1 MAGNDKTQTALTV
14 QQRAG
19 ALATG
24 ALARFR
30 GLDSA
35 RRTRLVGAL
44 ALLLACLAGLVW
56 YATRTDWRTLYAG
69 LDSEDAREM
78 AQELTTAGIPFDVSP
93 DGSALRVP
101 AESLDKA
108 RLATTAKGGPKSG
121 RMGFELFDKPN
132 WMGSEFDE
140 KVNYQRALE
149 GELEH
154 TIGTL
159 ASVESARVHL
169 VLPHDSL
176 FTTEQ
181 RDAKAS
187 VVLRLRHRTIA
198 DDEADAIE
206 NLVASAVD
214 DLKPENVVL
223 VNAEGGGL
231 LGRRGGDAAAA
242 SHEQAL
248 AEKLVETLEP
258 VAGAG
263 NVRASVSVDYDPVSA
278 DETDESYD
286 PATAVTLSMQRTE
299 QTSGQP
305 AASGIPGTA
314 SNAPNAKP
322 PLYPAQNES
331 SQNMKQES
339 DTYGVSRKV
348 RHTVEAAGR
357 VRRLTAAVLVNDR
370 RVVNGKQVAWQA
382 RSAGEMK
389 QLADL
394 AESAIGFDAGR
405 GDQVSVEEMA
415 FDDNGGAPQEPL
427 GERLLGMASQ
437 SEGLIRYGTILTA
450 LLVFFFFVARPA
462 LRALSSP
469 SPRRP
474 AAAPGVAGAANAA
487 HAIAAEPS
495 PTLTAEQQSAEQKKL
510 RAQTVFEQV
519 SDHVKR
525 EPAQST
531 RLLES
536 WIRSE

>member
-1 MAGNDKTQTALTV
+1 MAEKDKPQTALTV

-19 ALATG
+19 ALATD
-24 ALARFR
+24 AIARFR
-30 GLDSA
+30 GLDGA
-35 RRTRLVGAL
+35 RRTRLVAAV
-44 ALLLACLAGLVW
+44 ALLAACFAGLIW

-69 LDSEDAREM
+69 LDPDDAREM

-101 AESLDKA
+101 AENLDKA

-159 ASVESARVHL
+159 APVQSARVHL

-176 FTTEQ
+176 FTAEQ

-187 VVLRLRHRTIA
+187 VVLRLRGRTLT
-198 DDEADAIE
+198 DDEAEAIE
-206 NLVASAVD
+206 NLVAAAVD
-214 DLKPENVVL
+214 DLKPDNVVL

-231 LGRRGGDAAAA
+231 LGRRGGDAAAL
-242 SHEQAL
+242 SHEQEL
-248 AEKLVETLEP
+248 AAKLVETLEP

-263 NVRASVSVDYDPVSA
+263 NVRASVNVDYDPVSA
-278 DETDESYD
+278 DEVDESYD
-286 PATAVTLSMQRTE
+286 PAQAVTLSMQRTE

-314 SNAPNAKP
+314 SNAPGAKP
-322 PLYPAQNES
+322 PLYPQQSESMQNL
-331 SQNMKQES
+331 KQES
-339 DTYGVSRKV
+339 DTYGVSKKV

-357 VRRLTAAVLVNDR
+357 LRRLTAAVVINDR
-370 RVVNGKQVAWQA
+370 RVVEGRQVKWQP
-382 RSAGEMK
+382 RSAEEIR
-389 QLADL
+389 QLTDL
-394 AESAIGFDAGR
+394 AETAIGFDASR

-415 FDDNGGAPQEPL
+415 FDDNGGAPQAPMS
-427 GERLLGMASQ
+427 ERLLGMASQ
-437 SEGLIRYGTILTA
+437 SGAAIRYGTILIA
-450 LLVFFFFVARPA
+450 LLAFFFFVARPA
-462 LRALSSP
+462 LRTLASP
-469 SPRRP
+469 PARRP
-474 AAAPGVAGAANAA
+474 ASAAAASAPGAQHPA
-487 HAIAAEPS
+487 AAEPARE
-495 PTLTAEQQSAEQKKL
+495 LTAEQQAAEQKKL

-519 SDHVKR
+519 SEHVKR

>member
-1 MAGNDKTQTALTV
+1 MAANDKPQTALTA

-19 ALATG
+19 ALATD
-24 ALARFR
+24 AWTRFR
-30 GLDSA
+30 GLDSS

-44 ALLLACLAGLVW
+44 VLLLACLAGLAW

-69 LDSEDAREM
+69 LDPDDARQM

-101 AESLDKA
+101 AEILDKA

-176 FTTEQ
+176 FTSEQ

-187 VVLRLRHRTIA
+187 VVLQLRHRTIP
-198 DDEADAIE
+198 DDEADAIS
-206 NLVASAVD
+206 NLVANAVD
-214 DLKPENVVL
+214 DLKPESVVL

-231 LGRRGGDAAAA
+231 LGRRGGDGAAL

-248 AEKLVETLEP
+248 AAKLVETLEP

-286 PATAVTLSMQRTE
+286 PAQAVTLSMQRTE
-299 QTSGQP
+299 QTEGQP

-322 PLYPAQNES
+322 PLYPAQ
-331 SQNMKQES
+331 SQTMQNLKQES
-339 DTYGVSRKV
+339 DAYGVSKKV

-357 VRRLTAAVLVNDR
+357 VQRLTAAVLINDR
-370 RVVNGKQVAWQA
+370 RVANGKSVSWQP
-382 RSAGEMK
+382 RSADEMK
-389 QLADL
+389 QLSDL
-394 AESAIGFDAGR
+394 AESAIGFDAAR
-405 GDQVSVEEMA
+405 GDQMRVEEMA

-427 GERLLGMASQ
+427 GERLLGLASR
-437 SEGLIRYGTILTA
+437 SEVPLRYGTILAA

-462 LRALSSP
+462 LRALTSRP
-469 SPRRP
+469 ARRP
-474 AAAPGVAGAANAA
+474 AAAGAAAVAGAVHSVAS
-487 HAIAAEPS
+487 EPAL
-495 PTLTAEQQSAEQKKL
+495 TLTPEQHAAEQKKL

-519 SDHVKR
+519 SEHVKR

>member
-1 MAGNDKTQTALTV
+1 MAGNEKAQTALTV

-19 ALATG
+19 ALATD

-44 ALLLACLAGLVW
+44 ALLAACLAGLFW

-69 LDSEDAREM
+69 LDPEDTRQM
-78 AQELTTAGIPFDVSP
+78 AQELTAAGIPFDVSP
-93 DGSALRVP
+93 DGAALRVP
-101 AESLDKA
+101 AEDLDKA

-181 RDAKAS
+181 REAKAS
-187 VVLRLRHRTIA
+187 VVLRLRHRTIPS
-198 DDEADAIE
+198 DEAEAIG

-214 DLKPENVVL
+214 DLRPENVVL

-231 LGRRGGDAAAA
+231 LGRRGGDAAAI
-242 SHEQAL
+242 SHEQEL
-248 AEKLVETLEP
+248 AAKLVETLEA

-263 NVRASVSVDYDPVSA
+263 NVRASVSVDYDPVAA
-278 DETDESYD
+278 DETDETYD
-286 PATAVTLSMQRTE
+286 PAQAVTLSMQRTE
-299 QTSGQP
+299 QTAGQP
-305 AASGIPGTA
+305 AASGVPGTA
-314 SNAPNAKP
+314 SNAPNARP
-322 PLYPAQNES
+322 PLYPAG
-331 SQNMKQES
+331 SQTSQSMKQES
-339 DTYGVSRKV
+339 DTYGVSKKV

-357 VRRLTAAVLVNDR
+357 VRRLTAAVLINDR
-370 RVVNGKQVAWQA
+370 RVVTGRQVSWQP
-382 RSAGEMK
+382 RSSEQMK
-389 QLADL
+389 QLTDL
-394 AESAIGFDAGR
+394 AESAIGFDTAR

-415 FDDNGGAPQEPL
+415 FDDNGGAPQEAL
-427 GERLLGMASQ
+427 SQRLLGMAGQ
-437 SEGLIRYGTILTA
+437 SEPLIRYATILVA

-462 LRALSSP
+462 LRTLAQ
-469 SPRRP
+469 
-474 AAAPGVAGAANAA
+474 PGATAGSTVRAV
-487 HAIAAEPS
+487 AAEPS
-495 PTLTAEQQSAEQKKL
+495 PALTPEQHAAEQKKL

>member
-1 MAGNDKTQTALTV
+1 MAANDKPQTALTV

-19 ALATG
+19 ALATD

-35 RRTRLVGAL
+35 RRTRLLGVL
-44 ALLLACLAGLVW
+44 ALLAAILAGLIW

-69 LDSEDAREM
+69 LDPDDARLM

-101 AESLDKA
+101 AENLDKA

-187 VVLRLRHRTIA
+187 VVLRLRHRTIT

-214 DLKPENVVL
+214 DLKPEHVVL

-231 LGRRGGDAAAA
+231 LGRRGGDAAAI
-242 SHEQAL
+242 SHEQEL
-248 AEKLVETLEP
+248 AAKLVETLEP

-286 PATAVTLSMQRTE
+286 PAQAVTLSMQRTE

-322 PLYPAQNES
+322 PLYPPQNQAV
-331 SQNMKQES
+331 QNLKQES
-339 DTYGVSRKV
+339 DTYGVSKKV

-357 VRRLTAAVLVNDR
+357 VRRLTAAVLINDQ
-370 RVVNGKQVAWQA
+370 RVVIGRQVSWQP
-382 RSAGEMK
+382 RSADEMK
-389 QLADL
+389 QLTDL

-405 GDQVSVEEMA
+405 GDQVNVEEMA

-427 GERLLGMASQ
+427 SQRLLGMASQ
-437 SEGLIRYGTILTA
+437 SESLIRYGTILVA

-462 LRALSSP
+462 LRTLASP
-469 SPRRP
+469 PARRP
-474 AAAPGVAGAANAA
+474 ASAGAASATTQV
-487 HAIAAEPS
+487 HAIAAEPA
-495 PTLTAEQQSAEQKKL
+495 PALTPEQHAAEQKKL

-519 SDHVKR
+519 SEHVKR